1 MTTAITATSRSIK
14 LRQFDIDDL
23 VSLRQELEALGLD
36 HSWLPSSRSTMD
48 ALAKAIRPLLNPGQ
62 EMRRTRRGFPGYIIH
77 ASKAQGRGHTEQHNL
92 APRWSAIVR
101 PGAQLSIEGIDD
113 SAAALVRQ
121 RWDGYRNSAGHGQV
135 LRTLN
140 ARLAELRCIR
150 EDTNRWFVNDDAI
163 DALTLWGEAAG
174 FDMENTAVNSLF
186 VKQQIILDEGGVQ
199 SILGAFTGEFA
210 ARAEELREQILQP
223 GQRSSRWHKGHE
235 ARVDDL
241 KARIAI
247 AEKMTGTALTSLA
260 DAASDLRTQEGAA
273 SLGSM
278 LSMF

>member
-1 MTTAITATSRSIK
+1 
-14 LRQFDIDDL
+14 
-23 VSLRQELEALGLD
+23 
-36 HSWLPSSRSTMD
+36 
-48 ALAKAIRPLLNPGQ
+48 
-62 EMRRTRRGFPGYIIH
+62 
-77 ASKAQGRGHTEQHNL
+77 
-92 APRWSAIVR
+92 
-101 PGAQLSIEGIDD
+101 
-113 SAAALVRQ
+113 
-121 RWDGYRNSAGHGQV
+121 
-135 LRTLN
+135 
-140 ARLAELRCIR
+140 
-150 EDTNRWFVNDDAI
+150 
-163 DALTLWGEAAG
+163 
-174 FDMENTAVNSLF
+174 SLF